1 MVEGYEKIFRYGGVL
16 MFRYLKVFWIQ
27 FKFHTTKTLSFR
39 FSFVFSTF
47 GAFCF
52 IALYYFTFLFLLS
65 KVSFV
70 NWSNEEMWVMLG
82 CFLVVIYGFFMFF
95 YRPLIV
101 YTEAIHTGGLD
112 TFLLKPMDVQF
123 LFASCGGG
131 VHNLFSVIVGFV
143 FICLGITNLSYGVT
157 FISVIGM
164 VISTLL
170 SMVNLFSLIFL
181 LLTFGFKL
189 GYTEGLVA
197 LVIKFQD
204 FMKFPVDAYRH
215 IPAYL
220 LMFALPFSLLTTI
233 PVLVLLNK
241 PYAFELFLGY
251 VFGSFCFVI
260 LVRKTFTYLLREY
273 SSGS

>member
-1 MVEGYEKIFRYGGVL
+1 

-39 FSFVFSTF
+39 FTFLLAVFGS
-47 GAFCF
+47 FCF
-52 IALYYFTFLFLLS
+52 IALYYFTFLFLLA
-65 KVSFV
+65 KVSFA
-70 NWSNEEMWVMLG
+70 NWSTSEMWVMLG
-82 CFLVVIYGFFMFF
+82 CFIVVVYGFFMFF
-95 YRPLIV
+95 YRPLLV
-101 YTEAIHTGGLD
+101 YTDAIHTGGLD
-112 TFLLKPMDVQF
+112 TFLLKPIDTQF

-131 VHNLFSVIVGFV
+131 IHNLLSIFFG
-143 FICLGITNLSYGVT
+143 LGLIYLGVNNLSYSVT
-157 FISVIGM
+157 FISITGM
-164 VISTLL
+164 VVSLLIS
-170 SMVNLFSLIFL
+170 MINLFSLVFL

-204 FMKFPVDAYRH
+204 FMKFPIDAYRH

-220 LMFALPFSLLTTI
+220 LLFAMPFSLLTTI

-241 PYAFELFLGY
+241 PYALELFLGY
-251 VFGSFCFVI
+251 AFGSLCFVF